1 MAGATTPNINR
12 IITELSTIAHNHLSN
27 PFFGFG
33 PISDLNASNN
43 SMMPIIW
50 LEPDNSTLKNT
61 VSGFRSANISFKLYC
76 LDKINKGDS
85 NFQYLMSDM
94 FQLGAEVAAQVRESA
109 SLRTLFIGFDLSE
122 HQVEPMMR
130 GTDEDLNGYIF
141 HLKFQVPI
149 IYTPCNNP
157 ISPLSP
163 FIIRPTPGPTGNQGN
178 QGNIGIGSQG
188 PQGNQGLIGVTG
200 SQGPSSGG
208 TGSGSQGPQGF
219 QGNQGLI
226 GSNGTQ
232 GFKGN
237 QGFQGPTG
245 PGNNF
250 TTISFTLDQ
259 SILAT
264 MSSYPYAI
272 PSLPAPG
279 IGYAW
284 QVISCAVAY
293 VFNTFDYS
301 WSQIQIMPVGGFI
314 GNSYQYFFTMGEVG
328 ASYIVTGIPSF
339 STTSAYPNIIENE
352 GLQVQT
358 DSDDGSGGDATVTFY
373 ITLIKIT
380 L

>member
-50 LEPDNSTLKNT
+50 LEPANSTLKNT

-163 FIIRPTPGPTGNQGN
+163 FIIRPTPGPTGSAGPQGV
-178 QGNIGIGSQG
+178 QGPQG
-188 PQGNQGLIGVTG
+188 PQGNNGIGSTGVQGNNGSNGNTG
-200 SQGPSSGG
+200 SQGS
-208 TGSGSQGPQGF
+208 
-219 QGNQGLI
+219 QGLI
-226 GSNGTQ
+226 GSTGAGTQ
-232 GFKGN
+232 GN
-237 QGFQGPTG
+237 QGTNGSN
-245 PGNNF
+245 GN
-250 TTISFTLDQ
+250 
-259 SILAT
+259 
-264 MSSYPYAI
+264 
-272 PSLPAPG
+272 
-279 IGYAW
+279 
-284 QVISCAVAY
+284 
-293 VFNTFDYS
+293 
-301 WSQIQIMPVGGFI
+301 
-314 GNSYQYFFTMGEVG
+314 
-328 ASYIVTGIPSF
+328 
-339 STTSAYPNIIENE
+339 
-352 GLQVQT
+352 
-358 DSDDGSGGDATVTFY
+358 
-373 ITLIKIT
+373 
-380 L
+380 